1 MTEKV
6 QKFNTIG
13 DFTRDQILNTTNDN
27 NTILKNVL
35 KSFPNAKT
43 TLACIAWYKSD
54 LRKKGLLGGGNVQ
67 RRLDGIKTELEF
79 LKNRKSIES
88 KILELEAKLKELQPE
103 TEEVK

>member
-1 MTEKV
+1 MTDQA

-13 DFTRDQILNTTNDN
+13 DFVRDQILSTQNDN
-27 NTILKNVL
+27 TTILKNVV
-35 KSFPNAKT
+35 KAFPTAKT
-43 TLACIAWYKSD
+43 TMACIAWYKSD